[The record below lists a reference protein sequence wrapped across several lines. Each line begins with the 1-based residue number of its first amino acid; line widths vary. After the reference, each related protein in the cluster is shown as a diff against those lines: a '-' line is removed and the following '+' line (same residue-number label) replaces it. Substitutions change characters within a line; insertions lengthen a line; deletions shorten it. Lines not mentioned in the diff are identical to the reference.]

1 MLAHLSQPSP
11 TPEHLD
17 AWPWSGLHSSHRA
30 LRIAT
35 EAHHQQFRKDG
46 SPFLLHPLGVWQKLM
61 QVELADPHVL
71 GLALVHDV
79 LEERPLD
86 AAYFEQ
92 RIAHELG
99 ADAARHVRW
108 LSDKPG
114 RSTERR
120 KQDQLRKL
128 RHAPWPVRVVK
139 LADRLT
145 NLQSG
150 PAPGWGIAKT
160 QAYAEHSLALLDVL
174 GQAHMELAFY
184 IRHTLAQP
192 AWCGDTSVG
201 DAPQPGAENA

>member
-1 MLAHLSQPSP
+1 MSAHLSQPSR
-11 TPEHLD
+11 TPPHWD
-17 AWPWSGLHSSHRA
+17 AWPWSGLQSSHRA

-35 EAHHQQFRKDG
+35 EAHHQQLRKDG
-46 SPFLLHPLGVWQKLM
+46 SPFLLHPLGVWQNLV

-79 LEERPLD
+79 LEERPLE

-92 RIAHELG
+92 RIANELG
-99 ADAARHVRW
+99 TDTARHVRW

-150 PAPGWGIAKT
+150 PAPGWSATKT
-160 QAYAEHSLALLDVL
+160 QAYATHSLALLEAL
-174 GQAHMELAFY
+174 GPVHATLVSSVRQALA
-184 IRHTLAQP
+184 HPCWTP
-192 AWCGDTSVG
+192 ATAVAHAD
-201 DAPQPGAENA
+201 GAGV

>member
-1 MLAHLSQPSP
+1 MPARLSQPLRNP
-11 TPEHLD
+11 QNLD
-17 AWPWSGLHSSHRA
+17 AWPWSGLRRSHRA
-30 LRIAT
+30 LHIAT

-46 SPFLLHPLGVWQKLM
+46 SPFLLHPLGVWQNLM

-79 LEERPLD
+79 LEERPLE
-86 AAYFEQ
+86 ATYFEQ

-150 PAPGWGIAKT
+150 PAPGWSAAKT
-160 QAYAEHSLALLDVL
+160 RAYAVHSLALLDVL
-174 GQAHMELAFY
+174 GQAHVELAFY

-192 AWCGDTSVG
+192 HWHLAMAAGHAD
-201 DAPQPGAENA
+201 GAGV

>member
-1 MLAHLSQPSP
+1 MPVHLPQPLR
-11 TPEHLD
+11 TLQQLD
-17 AWPWSGLHSSHRA
+17 AWPWSGLQSSHRA

-35 EAHHQQFRKDG
+35 EAHHQQLRKDG
-46 SPFLLHPLGVWQKLM
+46 SPFLLHPLGVWQNLV

-79 LEERPLD
+79 LEERPLE

-99 ADAARHVRW
+99 SDAARHVRW
-108 LSDKPG
+108 LSDKAD

-139 LADRLT
+139 LADRLA

-150 PAPGWGIAKT
+150 PAPGWSAAKART
-160 QAYAEHSLALLDVL
+160 YAEHSLALLDVL
-174 GQAHMELAFY
+174 GPAHVELAFY
-184 IRHTLAQP
+184 IRRTLAQA
-192 AWCGDTSVG
+192 AWLGGTPMDHASKS
-201 DAPQPGAENA
+201 GAENA

>member
-1 MLAHLSQPSP
+1 MSAHLSQPSR
-11 TPEHLD
+11 TPPHWD
-17 AWPWSGLHSSHRA
+17 AWPWSGLQRSHRA

-35 EAHHQQFRKDG
+35 EAHHKQLRKDG
-46 SPFLLHPLGVWQKLM
+46 SPFLLHPLAVWQNLM

-99 ADAARHVRW
+99 ADTARHVRW

-150 PAPGWGIAKT
+150 PAPGWSAAKT

-174 GQAHMELAFY
+174 DQAHVELAFY

-192 AWCGDTSVG
+192 AWLGDMPAS
-201 DAPQPGAENA
+201 DALKTRG